1 MTEQN
6 VLASGRAGQ
15 LVKVRPEAAIEL
27 VTFGKVDTNRLI
39 SQIFPL
45 EESRRSDRQLEPRR
59 RDEGVDKAHPGTSNV
74 IK

>member
-6 VLASGRAGQ
+6 ALAWKGGQ
-15 LVKVRPEAAIEL
+15 LVKVRPKAAIEL
-27 VTFGKVDTNRLI
+27 VLFSKVDTNRLI

-45 EESRRSDRQLEPRR
+45 EESCRSDRQLERRR
-59 RDEGVDKAHPGTSNV
+59 RDEGVDEAHPGTSNV